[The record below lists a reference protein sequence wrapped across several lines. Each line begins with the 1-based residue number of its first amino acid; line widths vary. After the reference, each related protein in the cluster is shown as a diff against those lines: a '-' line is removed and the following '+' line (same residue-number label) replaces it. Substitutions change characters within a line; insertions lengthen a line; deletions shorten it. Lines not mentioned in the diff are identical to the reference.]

1 MKLSILFLSLIVILA
16 IFLTGSESA
25 VARNGRRDSR
35 GRLTQVRGRQTERV
49 GGWRGRQQ
57 RRKGRQEEEEAP
69 ADEEGAEIHN
79 GCDHAT
85 NIGAFLNYLRFK
97 KFCVEKEVTDFG
109 PYGGVPAEGSGE
121 GDEEGGVIVEV
132 A

>member
-16 IFLTGSESA
+16 IFLTGAESA
-25 VARNGRRDSR
+25 VARNGRRNWR
-35 GRLTQVRGRQTERV
+35 GRLTQVRGRQTGRAF
-49 GGWRGRQQ
+49 GQRGRQQ

-69 ADEEGAEIHN
+69 EDDVAEIHN
-79 GCDHAT
+79 GCDHTT
-85 NIGAFLNYLRFK
+85 NIGAFLNFLQFK

-121 GDEEGGVIVEV
+121 GDEEGGVEVEV